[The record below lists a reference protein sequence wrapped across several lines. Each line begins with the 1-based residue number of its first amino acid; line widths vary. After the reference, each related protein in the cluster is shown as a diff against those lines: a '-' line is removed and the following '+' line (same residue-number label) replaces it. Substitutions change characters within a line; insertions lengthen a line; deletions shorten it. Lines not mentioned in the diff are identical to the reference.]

1 MSGND
6 ASSCPIKSDPLMN
19 NGMYNE
25 EFLDHYKRPRN
36 RKKVQNSNFSAGHHN
51 PSCGDR
57 LAIEGIITDNCVTEI
72 GFEGSGCVVSQAT
85 ASLLTEFCQGK
96 TTDQILTIT
105 KDDILKLVGMPLGPT
120 RLRCALLSLEVL
132 HQGILDYIKRTT

>member
-1 MSGND
+1 MSD
-6 ASSCPIKSDPLMN
+6 HHASSCPVKSDPLMN
-19 NGMYNE
+19 NGVYSE

-36 RKKVQNSNFSAGHHN
+36 RKKIQNPNFTAGHHN

-57 LAIEGIITDNCVTEI
+57 LAIEGIIADNVVKEI

-85 ASLLTEFCQGK
+85 ASLLTEYCCGK
-96 TTDQILTIT
+96 TTDEILKLT

-120 RLRCALLSLEVL
+120 RLRCALLSLEVV
-132 HQGILDYIKRTT
+132 HQGVIDYLKRTS